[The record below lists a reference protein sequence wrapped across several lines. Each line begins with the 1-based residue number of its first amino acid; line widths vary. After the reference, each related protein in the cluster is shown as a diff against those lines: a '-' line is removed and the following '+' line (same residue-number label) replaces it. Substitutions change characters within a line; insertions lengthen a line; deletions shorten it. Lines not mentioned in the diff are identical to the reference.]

1 MKENLLL
8 ALLFTAGAAMVWI
21 KRKMQFASA
30 TRSRNFPEITGRI
43 ESVDI
48 REDVRDDEDDMG
60 RRDRSVTWHPEIHYS
75 YRIAGHVFQGKC
87 YNLLEDPSFHSKDQ
101 AQAFCDRFKAGDEIT
116 VHYDPSNPKISCL
129 DTTINQRAVDGKTW
143 MLVFFLLAGAAGCL
157 FI

>member
-8 ALLFTAGAAMVWI
+8 ALLFTAGAFFVWI

-30 TRSRNFPEITGRI
+30 TRARSFPEIKGRI

-48 REDVRDDEDDMG
+48 REDVREDEDDMG
-60 RRDRSVTWHPEIHYS
+60 RRDRSVTWHPEIRYTFS
-75 YRIAGHVFQGKC
+75 IAGHVFQGKR
-87 YNLLEDPSFHSKDQ
+87 YSLLEDPSFHSKDQ
-101 AQAFCDRFKAGDEIT
+101 AQAFSDRFKPGDEIT

-129 DTTINQRAVDGKTW
+129 DTRINQRAVDGKTW
-143 MLVFFLLAGAAGCL
+143 MLVFFLLAAAAGCL